1 MQEHSNLSTEIYEL
15 LKDEQQLS
23 ISGITRELKKRNFN
37 EHRLIV
43 TGYLRAMHDMDY
55 LNEFDLSP
63 SKIYTL
69 KDTDLFSRA
78 RRAEEKLEN
87 AGKSGS
93 GNEIYKHL
101 GEKISKMTSPVRLET
116 AVYLFMSLFDR
127 PCFESELNA
136 AGIESAQISHYL
148 NSESQNQLIF
158 KSKADC
164 KKYYE
169 DIPNIPKHS
178 QAYEINME
186 KIDKNDLMRAVNIL
200 TALLREKIDISE
212 LVSKTANKSLLDF

>member
-15 LKDEQQLS
+15 LKDGRQLS
-23 ISGITRELKKRNFN
+23 ISGITRELKSRNLN

-69 KDTDLFSRA
+69 KDTGLFSRA
-78 RRAEEKLEN
+78 RKTED
-87 AGKSGS
+87 KSGNES
-93 GNEIYKHL
+93 NTDSENEIYKQI
-101 GEKISKMTSPVRLET
+101 GEKVSKMTAAVRLET

-148 NSESQNQLIF
+148 NSESQNRLVF
-158 KSKADC
+158 KSKTDC

-169 DIPNIPKHS
+169 EIPNIPKHS

-186 KIDKNDLMRAVNIL
+186 KIDRNDLMRAVNIL
-200 TALLREKIDISE
+200 TSLLREKIDVSE
-212 LVSKTANKSLLDF
+212 LVSKTANKSLLNF